1 MIIEATHKPFRYRW
15 SGGEIRFA
23 PGEPVHVVP
32 ELGNRILMKCG
43 GKVRLANDSP
53 FHIGQTVT
61 YQMPVKIKAPTVYSW
76 EGHTGVIEMIDEA
89 HHLVLIIPKDEAYT
103 WRWVARCYVMAEQAE
118 PNGRE
123 HTT

>member
-32 ELGNRILMKCG
+32 ELDQRILLKCE

-61 YQMPVKIKAPTVYSW
+61 YQVPVNIKAPTIYSW
-76 EGHTGVIEMIDEA
+76 EEHTGVIEMIDVPQ
-89 HHLVLIIPKDEAYT
+89 HLALIIPKDEAYA
-103 WRWVARCYVMAEQAE
+103 WRWVVMAYVTKGT
-118 PNGRE
+118 P
-123 HTT
+123 